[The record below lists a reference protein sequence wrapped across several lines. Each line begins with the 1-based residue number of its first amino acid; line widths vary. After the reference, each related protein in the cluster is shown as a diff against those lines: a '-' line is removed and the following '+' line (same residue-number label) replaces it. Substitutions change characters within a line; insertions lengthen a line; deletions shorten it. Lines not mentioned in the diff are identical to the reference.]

1 MAGVTRSEFTE
12 LMVQDMYDWIL
23 QDYTELSPVYQQ
35 VYKEVPSSA
44 AYEKF
49 TTAVGLG
56 DMLEKPEGE
65 DLRAD
70 VPLEAYTVVCK
81 NRTFGRQTRMT
92 KEMVEDAQK
101 VSNIL
106 RTTVGTWGESVV
118 RSKDRWYAKLLYE
131 GAVTAGDGIYNNTI
145 PGVVDDATGVKIY
158 DSQTLFGSAHPDK
171 VGNTYSNTAGSTSL
185 THTNLKTY
193 YDTYIT
199 TNAKD
204 ERGNEIENTP
214 NTLLITPDN
223 LFTARVILA
232 NTAIPGSVDN
242 DINVLASIV
251 NILVWPRLSGTNLWA
266 LCQLGVGNMAT
277 NRQGPEIDFYQDE
290 TSKDYFATINMRWGG
305 CWTDWRP
312 WLGANFSTT

>member
-1 MAGVTRSEFTE
+1 MIGNTN
-12 LMVQDMYDWIL
+12 D
-23 QDYTELSPVYQQ
+23 
-35 VYKEVPSSA
+35 
-44 AYEKF
+44 EKF

-70 VPLEAYTVVCK
+70 VPLEAYTVICK

-101 VSNIL
+101 VANIL

-118 RSKDRWYAKLLYE
+118 RSKDRWYAKLLYQ
-131 GAVTAGDGIYNNTI
+131 GAISAGDDIYKNTI
-145 PGVVDDATGVKIY
+145 PGVIDDASGNKIY
-158 DSQTLFGSAHPDK
+158 DGQTLFSASHEDK

-223 LFTARVILA
+223 LFTAKVILA
-232 NTAIPGSVDN
+232 NTAIPGSADN
-242 DINVLASIV
+242 DYNVLSSIV

-266 LCQLGVGNMAT
+266 LCQLGQGNVAT

-305 CWTDWRP
+305 VFTDWRQ
-312 WLGANFSTT
+312 WLGANFSTS